1 MFHDNCHLS
10 STLCVTRGDI
20 YNMSGAISANVR
32 RNESV
37 PRYLEDLPS
46 LALEKDAQGGQ
57 L

>member
-10 STLCVTRGDI
+10 STLCVTRGEK
-20 YNMSGAISANVR
+20 NVSGAISANVR
-32 RNESV
+32 RNEAV
-37 PRYLEDLPS
+37 PLYLEDLPS